1 MRHYGVFFTVR
12 QPDDGD
18 KAIRSAACWVLFNR
32 EQRDHYPAIQLSNNI
47 ARDIKQQ
54 RVNGA
59 FPGITVYG
67 ELHG

>member
-1 MRHYGVFFTVR
+1 MRHYGVLFAVR

-18 KAIRSAACWVLFNR
+18 KAIRSAACRILFNR
-32 EQRDHYPAIQLSNNI
+32 EQRDHYPAIQLPNNI
-47 ARDIKQQ
+47 ARDIEQQ
-54 RVNGA
+54 RVNSA